1 LISPLGRGRG
11 EAEGVRWSKMRKF
24 LLFAV
29 IAFGFFMYSVRTLL
43 GGAAGFDYKVAP
55 RIITPSRSAGQNDRF
70 FIFYKNTENRPSGS
84 IFNIMGMKVGDF
96 KNEGGE
102 GSQSFD
108 DPDAPG
114 GGKEWEGRLYWEA
127 GGVPAGIYIWQFS
140 AEGNFYTG
148 AVVVAR

>member
-1 LISPLGRGRG
+1 
-11 EAEGVRWSKMRKF
+11 MRKF
-24 LLFAV
+24 ILFAV

-43 GGAAGFDYKVAP
+43 GGAAGFDYKVAS

-96 KNEGGE
+96 KNEGGT
-102 GSQSFD
+102 GGILSPM
-108 DPDAPG
+108 PDAI
-114 GGKEWEGRLYWEA
+114 KEESKWEGYLYWEA